1 VNVRKEI
8 LLVGAV
14 HKERID
20 MDIVWLEMN
29 NKISFMNQSHLKK
42 QVYRQK
48 NMGSARS
55 WIDLIFRELKWL
67 YVYPVNTASLVN
79 MKYNQALFGI

>member
-1 VNVRKEI
+1 
-8 LLVGAV
+8 
-14 HKERID
+14 
-20 MDIVWLEMN
+20 
-29 NKISFMNQSHLKK
+29 MNQSHLKK

-48 NMGSARS
+48 NMGTARS